1 MHSNKKVIYLPRHEE
16 SVLQGL
22 IDEASSLW
30 ENREVGF
37 NLFRVRL
44 RERYEG
50 SYLGVTW
57 SVLAP
62 VLTMI
67 AIALVFPL
75 LMRVKV
81 ENYVIYLFSGLL
93 VWRFVSSAMLAGGDS
108 VLGYKEL
115 IQKAPLP
122 TMLYPTV
129 VICIEF
135 MNFSLVM
142 AALYV
147 VALIFGYQLHIHPIY
162 LLAATIV
169 TMVFSIGVAAL
180 FSVVITFFRD
190 IRQVLD
196 VIVQA
201 FFYLTPIIYPIS
213 MIPDKY
219 HSLMELNVFYQ
230 FVRLYH
236 QAIYSPNSPVWFDM
250 LVPALISCVVFVAGL
265 IAHRWYGRQLVF
277 RL

>member
-1 MHSNKKVIYLPRHEE
+1 MYSKKSVTYLPRHKEN
-16 SVLQGL
+16 LFQGL
-22 IDEASSLW
+22 IEEARSLW
-30 ENREVGF
+30 ESREVGL

-50 SYLGVTW
+50 SYLGVAW

-93 VWRFVSSAMLAGGDS
+93 VWRFVSSAMLAGGES

-122 TMLYPTV
+122 TMLYPMV

-135 MNFSLVM
+135 INFILVM
-142 AALYV
+142 ACLYV
-147 VALIFGYQLHIHPIY
+147 VATLFNYELHIHPIY
-162 LLAATIV
+162 LLGATFV

-190 IRQVLD
+190 IRQILD

-219 HSLMELNVFYQ
+219 HSLMELNIFYQ

-236 QAIYSPNSPVWFDM
+236 QAIYSPNSPDWHDM
-250 LVPALISCVVFVAGL
+250 LIPALISCVVFVAGL
-265 IAHRWYGRQLVF
+265 IVHRWYGRQLVF